1 MKKFRWLSLLCS
13 LIMCFSVFGLAACDL
28 GNLEPNDEIDP
39 SDQVNAS
46 DYLKGIT
53 VIYEPEAK
61 SEADK
66 FVDGFTNTTMYFNQ
80 LLDRQFSMLADDILF
95 RLYTVYGNTED
106 VNETISLKD
115 KDSNNVTLLSG
126 PTASY
131 NRGDTILKYDG
142 GYKLS
147 NGNNAN
153 ISGGINLTEPA
164 TYAAYIF
171 DNSQGKYLLS
181 YNSSV
186 RSSKLTENFNFI
198 GFDPFTNEASYCAIE
213 GIKCSRDGENIS
225 FISDSSK
232 AWKWST
238 PGYFKDRTSKY
249 KDNLKMALSK
259 VLSTGTVD
267 VTDTYTSFN
276 YDETAYQN
284 NLSKI
289 DHLGILNYDTK
300 LIKQLIKYNII
311 GKDLIDEDN
320 YALELLSNKFDITNF
335 NKVIEK
341 ELYTTELDENALSEL
356 DKMHDYK
363 AYELIVD
370 SMVDTLVENAFTG
383 TDVKIYTEM
392 PRLQVKDIDYKDID
406 SESEPYWTTT
416 GLQIKSIIY
425 RPKQEMRL
433 DVLIANFEQMEQE
446 GTTYYANINITFVA
460 NGTQFKG
467 STTSTIKYG
476 DQSST
481 EEREDSGSINPGDYS
496 GKEDQ
501 ELVDNTFEIE
511 PVDLFEA
518 DLPEKQN
525 GNVDQSALKWT
536 AGYNGYEGIY
546 STINNPFEM
555 VQSEESNS
563 IASYYSAGNNY
574 LELTF
579 EYFTDEAMLNPCNE
593 TISTL
598 KFRPIEMITFTWKDY
613 DKDNTEE

>member
-1 MKKFRWLSLLCS
+1 MKKLRWLSLLCS
-13 LIMCFSVFGLAACDL
+13 LIMCFSVFGLVACDL
-28 GNLEPNDEIDP
+28 GNLEPNDEIDS
-39 SDQVNAS
+39 SDQVNTS

-61 SEADK
+61 SEGDK

-95 RLYTVYGNTED
+95 RLYTIYGNTKD
-106 VNETISLKD
+106 VIGTIDLRD

-131 NRGDTILKYDG
+131 NMGDTILKYDE

-147 NGNNAN
+147 NGNKVNAVTDV
-153 ISGGINLTEPA
+153 INLTEPA
-164 TYAAYIF
+164 TYAFYSF
-171 DNSQGKYLLS
+171 GNKGKGQYPLS
-181 YNSSV
+181 YDPSGTSNLI
-186 RSSKLTENFNFI
+186 KNFNFI
-198 GFDPFTNEASYCAIE
+198 GKDPTGIISNCAIE
-213 GIKCSRDGENIS
+213 GIKCSRNGENIT
-225 FISDSSK
+225 FILDTSK

-238 PGYFKDRTSKY
+238 PGCFIDGTSGY

-267 VTDTYTSFN
+267 VTDTYTNFN
-276 YDETAYQN
+276 FDETAYQN

-335 NKVIEK
+335 NYVIED
-341 ELYTTELDENALSEL
+341 LYTAELDENALSEL

-370 SMVDTLVENAFTG
+370 SMVDTLVENTFTG

-406 SESEPYWTTT
+406 SESEPYWTAT

-446 GTTYYANINITFVA
+446 DTTYYANINITFVA

-518 DLPEKQN
+518 DLPKKQN
-525 GNVDQSALKWT
+525 GNVDQTALKWT

-555 VQSEESNS
+555 VQSDESNS

>member
-28 GNLEPNDEIDP
+28 GNLDPNDEVDP
-39 SDQVNAS
+39 ADQVNAS

-53 VIYEPEAK
+53 VIYEPEAR
-61 SEADK
+61 SEDDK

-80 LLDRQFSMLADDILF
+80 LLDRQLSMLADDILF
-95 RLYTVYGNTED
+95 RLYTIYGNTVD
-106 VNETISLKD
+106 VDGTIYLKD
-115 KDSNNVTLLSG
+115 KENDEVSLLSG

-131 NRGDTILKYDG
+131 KRGNTILKYDN

-147 NGNNAN
+147 NGNNADIN
-153 ISGGINLTEPA
+153 VINLTEPS
-164 TYAAYIF
+164 TYAFYSF
-171 DNSQGKYLLS
+171 GSNGEGRYRLS
-181 YNSSV
+181 YDSSDKT
-186 RSSKLTENFNFI
+186 SYLKKNFNFI
-198 GFDPFTNEASYCAIE
+198 GVNISNNVENCAITGVKFNRE
-213 GIKCSRDGENIS
+213 SGR

-232 AWKWST
+232 AWKWSVSDN
-238 PGYFKDRTSKY
+238 FIARTTEY
-249 KDNLKMALSK
+249 KANLKMALSK

-267 VTDTYTSFN
+267 VADTYTSFN

-335 NKVIEK
+335 NSVIEDS
-341 ELYTTELDENALSEL
+341 YTAELDENSVAEL

-406 SESEPYWTTT
+406 SESEPYWTAT

-425 RPKQEMRL
+425 RPKREMRL
-433 DVLIANFEQMEQE
+433 DVLIPNFEQMEQE

-511 PVDLFEA
+511 SVDLFEA
-518 DLPEKQN
+518 DLPKKQN
-525 GNVDQSALKWT
+525 GNVDQTALKWT
-536 AGYNGYEGIY
+536 AGYNGYEGVY